1 MHVPFCDPNRLR
13 PTCNF
18 SQASRFISSRKSLH
32 PAVGCVFLSV
42 FSPRSVKPH
51 SLISYVRE
59 SPLLRALPVIPF
71 PQPQALFQGSNPV
84 AEFDLHRAV
93 VCHYSRASKAISR
106 QQIWMAES
114 ISKSISSA
122 EAVVL
127 GALAS
132 GVNGPT
138 WVVLKITFM
147 MLAIC
152 LIAMLS
158 LAFVSSEFI
167 IVGHIVLLVIIGS
180 VLFVLLN
187 SFLAQTGLVSVEQ
200 QIEEMGISKNDKQ
213 N

>member
-93 VCHYSRASKAISR
+93 VCHYSRASKAIDKGHSFHIADIFVDFLVRASR
-106 QQIWMAES
+106 FEWQKVSQKAYHLQRLWCWELWHP
-114 ISKSISSA
+114 
-122 EAVVL
+122 VL
-127 GALAS
+127 TVQHGLFLRLRLWCLLFALS
-132 GVNGPT
+132 P
-138 WVVLKITFM
+138 
-147 MLAIC
+147 C
-152 LIAMLS
+152 
-158 LAFVSSEFI
+158 
-167 IVGHIVLLVIIGS
+167 
-180 VLFVLLN
+180 
-187 SFLAQTGLVSVEQ
+187 FL
-200 QIEEMGISKNDKQ
+200 
-213 N
+213 

>member
-1 MHVPFCDPNRLR
+1 
-13 PTCNF
+13 
-18 SQASRFISSRKSLH
+18 
-32 PAVGCVFLSV
+32 
-42 FSPRSVKPH
+42 
-51 SLISYVRE
+51 
-59 SPLLRALPVIPF
+59 
-71 PQPQALFQGSNPV
+71 
-84 AEFDLHRAV
+84 
-93 VCHYSRASKAISR
+93 
-106 QQIWMAES
+106 MAES

-152 LIAMLS
+152 LIPMLS

>member
-1 MHVPFCDPNRLR
+1 
-13 PTCNF
+13 
-18 SQASRFISSRKSLH
+18 
-32 PAVGCVFLSV
+32 
-42 FSPRSVKPH
+42 
-51 SLISYVRE
+51 
-59 SPLLRALPVIPF
+59 
-71 PQPQALFQGSNPV
+71 
-84 AEFDLHRAV
+84 
-93 VCHYSRASKAISR
+93 
-106 QQIWMAES
+106 MAES

>member
-1 MHVPFCDPNRLR
+1 
-13 PTCNF
+13 
-18 SQASRFISSRKSLH
+18 
-32 PAVGCVFLSV
+32 
-42 FSPRSVKPH
+42 
-51 SLISYVRE
+51 
-59 SPLLRALPVIPF
+59 
-71 PQPQALFQGSNPV
+71 
-84 AEFDLHRAV
+84 
-93 VCHYSRASKAISR
+93 
-106 QQIWMAES
+106 MAES
-114 ISKSISSA
+114 ASKSISSA
-122 EAVVL
+122 EAVML

-187 SFLAQTGLVSVEQ
+187 SFLAHTGLVSVEQ
-200 QIEEMGISKNDKQ
+200 QIEEMSISQNDKR

>member
-1 MHVPFCDPNRLR
+1 
-13 PTCNF
+13 
-18 SQASRFISSRKSLH
+18 
-32 PAVGCVFLSV
+32 
-42 FSPRSVKPH
+42 
-51 SLISYVRE
+51 
-59 SPLLRALPVIPF
+59 
-71 PQPQALFQGSNPV
+71 
-84 AEFDLHRAV
+84 
-93 VCHYSRASKAISR
+93 
-106 QQIWMAES
+106 MAES
-114 ISKSISSA
+114 ASKSISSA
-122 EAVVL
+122 EAVMM

-187 SFLAQTGLVSVEQ
+187 R
-200 QIEEMGISKNDKQ
+200 
-213 N
+213 